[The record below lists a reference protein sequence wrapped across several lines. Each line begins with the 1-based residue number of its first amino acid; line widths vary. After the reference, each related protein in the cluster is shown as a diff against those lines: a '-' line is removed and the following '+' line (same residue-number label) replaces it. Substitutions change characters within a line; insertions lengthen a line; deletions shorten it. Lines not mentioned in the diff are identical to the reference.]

1 MNVPENS
8 IETKDQDKD
17 VGMTKGARTQEIV
30 VITIIN
36 QEEDTM
42 MTRIS
47 EKMRKDMPKNT
58 LLKQDKGDLMM
69 MTTNIRKE
77 DTMIRGALTK
87 RKKILTGE
95 KRNLAMATMKEGTKD
110 PRTKG

>member
-17 VGMTKGARTQEIV
+17 VGMTKSARTQETV
-30 VITIIN
+30 VITIMN

-42 MTRIS
+42 MTRIT

-58 LLKQDKGDLMM
+58 LLKEDKGDLMM
-69 MTTNIRKE
+69 MTTNIWKE
-77 DTMIRGALTK
+77 DTMI
-87 RKKILTGE
+87 
-95 KRNLAMATMKEGTKD
+95 
-110 PRTKG
+110 